1 MMSGD
6 IFNCCKYDARG
17 SVWPVPG
24 RQRPELPVNIR
35 CTGWPPKRRNIRP
48 YITVMPRP
56 RGPGL
61 SGILLCFG
69 FQPPNQD
76 AHSGVPVLI
85 LVSGFESFFKYFGG
99 SPHHS
104 YTFE

>member
-1 MMSGD
+1 
-6 IFNCCKYDARG
+6 
-17 SVWPVPG
+17 
-24 RQRPELPVNIR
+24 
-35 CTGWPPKRRNIRP
+35 
-48 YITVMPRP
+48 MPRP

-85 LVSGFESFFKYFGG
+85 LVSGFESLSILVALHTTHTLLSKKLVKNGVCLKLDASEKKKVDVKAG
-99 SPHHS
+99 LPG
-104 YTFE
+104 